1 MSRRPAAACL
11 FLLCL
16 VPGLSQAQSSGGT
29 YVLRKHAIAGGGG
42 QASGGSYQLVSTTGQ
57 SNASVAS
64 GGSYRLVGGFH
75 QPAAAVPPQVVFA
88 NGFE

>member
-1 MSRRPAAACL
+1 MSRRPVAACL

-16 VPGLSQAQSSGGT
+16 VPGLPQAQSSGGS

-57 SNASVAS
+57 SSASIAS

-75 QPAAAVPPQVVFA
+75 QPMGAAPSQAVFA